1 VGNCRGFSP
10 SSVVNNVVLPSKT
23 GTGRFDV
30 LISQS
35 NTNLCN
41 EEIVMDQP
49 VAKPMESRAEKKRN
63 TDWSIGVSAESITA
77 WLTMICQ
84 LLEGK

>member
-1 VGNCRGFSP
+1 
-10 SSVVNNVVLPSKT
+10 VNNMVLPSKT

-30 LISQS
+30 LILKN

-49 VAKPMESRAEKKRN
+49 VVKPTEMRAEKEK
-63 TDWSIGVSAESITA
+63 
-77 WLTMICQ
+77 
-84 LLEGK
+84 KH